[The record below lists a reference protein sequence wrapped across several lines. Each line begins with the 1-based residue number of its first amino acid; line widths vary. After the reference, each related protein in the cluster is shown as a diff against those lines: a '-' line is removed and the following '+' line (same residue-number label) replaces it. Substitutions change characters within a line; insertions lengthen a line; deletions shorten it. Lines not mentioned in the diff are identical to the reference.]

1 MSKHEQTYLLAKEI
15 YAGYGVNTDEA
26 MEILDRIPI
35 SFHCWQGDDIIGFES
50 DNTTVTGGIQA
61 TGNYPGRARTL
72 AELMDDM
79 KFAFSLIPGKN
90 KANIHANYLDNGG
103 KFVERTEI
111 EPKNYQIW
119 LDWAKDLGVGLDFN
133 STFFSHPLSEN
144 GTLTNPDENIRKF
157 WIEHAKKVRVI
168 SEYFGKEL
176 GTPCVTNHWIPDGD
190 KEIPMSTLA
199 IRERLMD
206 SLNQIFERPSDP
218 KLNKDSVES
227 KLFGIGSESYV
238 PGSNE
243 FYLGYCVQH
252 PNILL
257 TMDAGHYHPTEVI
270 SAKISSVLCY
280 LPEILLHVSR
290 PVRWDSDH
298 VVLYDD
304 ETQQI
309 MREIVRN
316 DVLDRVN
323 IATDY
328 FDASINR
335 ITAWVLGARNTKKAL
350 LAALL
355 EPKALLKA
363 AEAAGDRTQVLALTQ
378 EALTLPIGAVWNYYC
393 EKHNMPT
400 GLGWMEE
407 IKLYEQN
414 VLSKRMEG

>member
-1 MSKHEQTYLLAKEI
+1 MSNKEQMYRYAKEV
-15 YAGYGVNTDEA
+15 YAGYGVDTDA
-26 MEILDRIPI
+26 AIATLDQTPV

-50 DNTTVTGGIQA
+50 DNTTVTGGIQT

-72 AELMDDM
+72 SELMADM

-103 KFVERTEI
+103 KFVERAEI
-111 EPKNYQIW
+111 EPKHYECW
-119 LDWAKDLGVGLDFN
+119 VDWAKELGVGLDFN

-144 GTLTNPDENIRKF
+144 GTLTNPDESIRAF

-168 SEYFGKEL
+168 SEHFGKEL
-176 GTPCVTNHWIPDGD
+176 GVPCVTNHWIPDGD
-190 KEIPMSTLA
+190 KEIPMSTMA
-199 IRERLMD
+199 IRERLVD
-206 SLNQIFERPSDP
+206 SLNQIFASPADHRW
-218 KLNKDSVES
+218 NKDAVES

-257 TMDAGHYHPTEVI
+257 TLDAGHFHPTEVI
-270 SAKISSVLCY
+270 SAKISSVLCF

-316 DVLDRVN
+316 DVLSRVN

-335 ITAWVLGARNTKKAL
+335 ITAWVLGARNAKKAL

-355 EPKALLKA
+355 EPKALLKT
-363 AEAAGDRTQVLALTQ
+363 AEAEGDRTRRLALWQ
-378 EALTLPIGAVWNYYC
+378 EALTLPVGAVWDYYL
-393 EKHNMPT
+393 ETKGMPS
-400 GLGWMEE
+400 GLAWMDA
-407 IKLYEQN
+407 IKQYEN
-414 VLSKRMEG
+414 TVLSGRNA

>member
-1 MSKHEQTYLLAKEI
+1 MTKKEQMYQMAKEI
-15 YAGYGVNTDEA
+15 YASYGVDTDEA
-26 MEILDRIPI
+26 LAVLDRTPI

-50 DNTTVTGGIQA
+50 DNKTVTGGIQA

-72 AELMDDM
+72 SELMDDM

-90 KANIHANYLDNGG
+90 KANIHATYLDNGG
-103 KFVERTEI
+103 KFIDRTEI
-111 EPKNYQIW
+111 EPKYYQVWI
-119 LDWAKDLGVGLDFN
+119 DWAKELGVGLDFN

-144 GTLTNPDENIRKF
+144 GTLTSPDEGIRQF
-157 WIEHAKKVRVI
+157 WIEHGKKARAI
-168 SEYFGKEL
+168 SEHFGKEL
-176 GTPCVTNHWIPDGD
+176 GIPCVTNHWIPDGD
-190 KEIPMSTLA
+190 KEIPMSTYA
-199 IRERLMD
+199 IRERLVD
-206 SLNQIFERPSDP
+206 SFNQIFERPSDP
-218 KLNKDSVES
+218 KLNKDAVES
-227 KLFGIGSESYV
+227 KLFGIGSESFV

-257 TMDAGHYHPTEVI
+257 TMDAGHFHPTEVI
-270 SAKISSVLCY
+270 SAKISSVMCFV
-280 LPEILLHVSR
+280 PEMLLHVSR

-363 AEAAGDRTQVLALTQ
+363 AEAAGDRTRVLSLTQ
-378 EALTLPIGAVWNYYC
+378 EALTLPIGAVWDYYL
-393 EKHNMPT
+393 ETKGMPT
-400 GLGWMEE
+400 GMDWMDE
-407 IKLYEQN
+407 IKQYEN
-414 VLSKRMEG
+414 DVLSKRTEA